1 MRRLTLLT
9 GALIIALWAARLLTG
24 GQEPAPYLLRDGL
37 FLAVA
42 AAMLFA
48 AQSSPP
54 RRLVPRG
61 IVYHWPSIGRALW
74 GAGIASVLVSTV
86 LTSALLTLSVDAG
99 GFSGGLRSGLWL
111 VGLALIGVG
120 ALWRGRVQSYAA
132 PAYRWQRTTG
142 SDEDA
147 AGAQMMRVPV
157 SDAPAPTPDRPGHLS
172 DFGRGFGMAV
182 GVAAMLAVGA
192 LLRLWQLGS
201 APAACAGRE
210 CVDALQLSQAGQP
223 LWFAP
228 FFAVAQATLP
238 FTENA
243 VLSLRLS
250 AAVFGIA
257 TLLFVFLAL
266 KRLVTV
272 ESALIGAWLLA
283 LSPWHIGAGRTA
295 QPGIAVAFFITLS
308 LWALLHALASRD
320 RRWWV
325 AAGITLGAVAVAEP
339 GLALAVGLWAVAIA
353 VVVAVQRRRLY
364 APALLLVAT
373 AITVSLTPIF
383 QQADGLAIF
392 QTQMQVQISSRSL
405 VDAWLNSVNLPG
417 DLVVANWLTLALA
430 MLGLGHMLRFALRP
444 AMSTLL
450 AGAVL
455 TALSLFLHI
464 EPATLSPSVS
474 LSALFLPLLPFG
486 IIAATLAA
494 DQLLTITVDLWRSLV
509 RPAYL
514 VTAALLLVILVG
526 GVGISA
532 LWDGLNQGGSATND
546 TADAAM
552 LAYLE
557 TAVEGG
563 TVIYVPPSLFEN
575 PAFQLQ
581 GIEWVEKG
589 SVQPLSS
596 IEKALFAGGDSTVQR
611 FLIRGG
617 DQSLLDLLRAYF
629 PNSSAEPHFD
639 EEVGQLLF
647 YTVTA
652 AAADRLWPGLVGS
665 YFSDTLE
672 PELLMDR
679 RDGPLIF
686 DWTQS
691 FSPQPPFVV
700 EWQGSL
706 HVPEGGTYRFAV
718 DGVDDG
724 DNNAETVFTLLLD
737 NRVMLDSSLGM
748 IANEELLAEGIYRI
762 DMRYKSGPAPAPLSL
777 RWTRPDG
784 IDEVIPRT
792 SLVTRPLPDLGLT
805 GAYFAGAAFQPPAIM
820 LRKDQRFDQPPP
832 TLPDDYSVRWT
843 GMLAANRAGEYLLAT
858 LGNGYTR
865 LLVDDRLVIENRP
878 LSGASEGE
886 GELGYAEGLIYLEEG
901 WHDIQIDFAAASG
914 ASPLQVL
921 WQAPGSFPGALSS
934 IFLRPL
940 SAELEPADLAMPPA
954 PPLTDSRLGSDDF
967 ALSQGSALR
976 QAAIILP
983 PQDLPPLA
991 LEQIWQVGGSC
1002 GSDEDQ
1008 LNGPHGVV
1016 IDAPTSRIYVA
1027 DSGNRRV
1034 AVYDLDGSRLES
1046 IVNDAFEE
1054 PHDVDVDQD
1063 GYLIVLDSVGAP
1075 LHRVDTETG
1084 EMASISMDTSF
1095 YRPRGLSVSSRGE
1108 LLVTDTGGGRI
1119 VLLTPDG
1126 ETLAIYGGA
1135 DSVIGWGQPVDAIAT
1150 ERSLWSITAED
1161 GRLWDLNTE
1170 GSMSAIERT
1179 STLDGPQL
1187 ADLDDGT
1194 FFLSDPARR
1203 TIFYHRADGRPMAQF
1218 AYAGVLERPTGVDAV
1233 IIDDQIYVVI
1243 VDTDQCVV
1251 SLWKALF

>member
-9 GALIIALWAARLLTG
+9 GALFLALVAARLLTG

-37 FLAVA
+37 LVAVA
-42 AAMLFA
+42 AAILFA

-54 RRLVPRG
+54 RRLVQRG

-74 GAGIASVLVSTV
+74 GAGIASVL
-86 LTSALLTLSVDAG
+86 TSALLTLSVDEG

-111 VGLALIGVG
+111 VGLALIGVD

-132 PAYRWQRTTG
+132 PAFRWQRTTG

-157 SDAPAPTPDRPGHLS
+157 SDAPAPASNHAGHLS
-172 DFGRGFGMAV
+172 DFGNGLGMTV
-182 GVAAMLAVGA
+182 GVVAMLAVGA
-192 LLRLWQLGS
+192 FLRLWQLGS
-201 APAACAGRE
+201 VPAACVGRE

-223 LWFAP
+223 LWFDP

-250 AAVFGIA
+250 AAFFGIA
-257 TLLFVFLAL
+257 TLLVVFLTL
-266 KRLVTV
+266 KRLATV

-283 LSPWHIGAGRTA
+283 LSSWHIGAGRTA
-295 QPGIAVAFFITLS
+295 EPGIAVALFITLS

-325 AAGITLGAVAVAEP
+325 AAGLTLGAVVVAEP
-339 GLALAVGLWAVAIA
+339 SLALAVGLWAVAIGVIA
-353 VVVAVQRRRLY
+353 SIQQRHKLY

-373 AITVSLTPIF
+373 AIAVSLTPVF
-383 QQADGLAIF
+383 QQANGLAIF
-392 QTQMQVQISSRSL
+392 QTRLSTRPL
-405 VDAWLNSVNLPG
+405 VDAWLNSANVSG

-430 MLGLGHMLRFALRP
+430 MLGLGYMLRFALRP
-444 AMSTLL
+444 AMATLL

-455 TALSLFLHI
+455 IALSLTWQV
-464 EPATLSPSVS
+464 EPASLS

-486 IIAATLAA
+486 IVAATLAA

-514 VTAALLLVILVG
+514 VTAALLLVVLVG
-526 GVGISA
+526 GSGVSA

-557 TAVEGG
+557 TAVEEG

-581 GIEWVEKG
+581 GVDWVEEG
-589 SVQPLSS
+589 SVRPLSS
-596 IEKALFAGGDSTVQR
+596 LESALFAGGDSTVQR

-652 AAADRLWPGLVGS
+652 AAEDRLWPGLVGS

-679 RDGPLIF
+679 RDGPLAF

-691 FSPQPPFVV
+691 FSPQPPFVA

-706 HVPEGGTYRFAV
+706 HVPEGGTYRFSV

-724 DNNAETVFTLLLD
+724 LDGTGPVFTLLLD
-737 NRVMLDSSLGM
+737 NRVILDSSLG
-748 IANEELLAEGIYRI
+748 ITENEELLAGGIYRI
-762 DMRYKSGPAPAPLSL
+762 DMRYKSGAAPAPLSL

-805 GAYFAGAAFQPPAIM
+805 GTYFSGAAFQPPAMM

-832 TLPDDYSVRWT
+832 DLPDAYSVRWT

-858 LGNGYTR
+858 LGDGYTR
-865 LLVDDRLVIENRP
+865 LLVDDQLLVENR
-878 LSGASEGE
+878 LDSGASGE
-886 GELGYAEGLIYLEEG
+886 EAR
-901 WHDIQIDFAAASG
+901 ARS
-914 ASPLQVL
+914 
-921 WQAPGSFPGALSS
+921 
-934 IFLRPL
+934 
-940 SAELEPADLAMPPA
+940 AMP
-954 PPLTDSRLGSDDF
+954 RGS
-967 ALSQGSALR
+967 
-976 QAAIILP
+976 
-983 PQDLPPLA
+983 
-991 LEQIWQVGGSC
+991 
-1002 GSDEDQ
+1002 
-1008 LNGPHGVV
+1008 
-1016 IDAPTSRIYVA
+1016 
-1027 DSGNRRV
+1027 
-1034 AVYDLDGSRLES
+1034 
-1046 IVNDAFEE
+1046 
-1054 PHDVDVDQD
+1054 
-1063 GYLIVLDSVGAP
+1063 
-1075 LHRVDTETG
+1075 
-1084 EMASISMDTSF
+1084 
-1095 YRPRGLSVSSRGE
+1095 
-1108 LLVTDTGGGRI
+1108 
-1119 VLLTPDG
+1119 
-1126 ETLAIYGGA
+1126 
-1135 DSVIGWGQPVDAIAT
+1135 
-1150 ERSLWSITAED
+1150 
-1161 GRLWDLNTE
+1161 
-1170 GSMSAIERT
+1170 
-1179 STLDGPQL
+1179 STWKRAGM
-1187 ADLDDGT
+1187 T
-1194 FFLSDPARR
+1194 FR
-1203 TIFYHRADGRPMAQF
+1203 
-1218 AYAGVLERPTGVDAV
+1218 
-1233 IIDDQIYVVI
+1233 
-1243 VDTDQCVV
+1243 
-1251 SLWKALF
+1251 